1 MHIFILFRL
10 SHSSLSYARVRHHE
24 TRAMDAD
31 ARVDTMDGANPIDD
45 RGACVD
51 EREPSHLDR

>member
-1 MHIFILFRL
+1 MHIFIMFRL

>member
-1 MHIFILFRL
+1 
-10 SHSSLSYARVRHHE
+10 
-24 TRAMDAD
+24 MDAD

>member
-1 MHIFILFRL
+1 
-10 SHSSLSYARVRHHE
+10 
-24 TRAMDAD
+24 MDAD
-31 ARVDTMDGANPIDD
+31 ARVDTMDETNPIDD

>member
-1 MHIFILFRL
+1 MRETEQYENVHKN
-10 SHSSLSYARVRHHE
+10 SVGHHE

>member
-1 MHIFILFRL
+1 
-10 SHSSLSYARVRHHE
+10 
-24 TRAMDAD
+24 MDAD

-51 EREPSHLDR
+51 EREASHSTGDRGDDGDDRVGEM

>member
-10 SHSSLSYARVRHHE
+10 SHSSLSCARVRHHE